1 MISYALV
8 NSWDDILEMID
19 IWYKTKQLPD
29 DITILEQA
37 KNILNY
43 NIRYCKENYIT
54 GTPFITINNQQI
66 PAIFNIED
74 LVYIL

>member
-8 NSWDDILEMID
+8 NSWNGILDMID

-43 NIRYCKENYIT
+43 NIRYCKENHIT
-54 GTPFITINNQQI
+54 GTPFVAINNKQI
-66 PAIFNIED
+66 PAIYNIED

>member
-1 MISYALV
+1 
-8 NSWDDILEMID
+8 MID

-37 KNILNY
+37 KIILNY
-43 NIRYCKENYIT
+43 NIEYCSENHIT
-54 GTPFITINNQQI
+54 GTPFIAINNKRI
-66 PAIFNIED
+66 PAIYNIED